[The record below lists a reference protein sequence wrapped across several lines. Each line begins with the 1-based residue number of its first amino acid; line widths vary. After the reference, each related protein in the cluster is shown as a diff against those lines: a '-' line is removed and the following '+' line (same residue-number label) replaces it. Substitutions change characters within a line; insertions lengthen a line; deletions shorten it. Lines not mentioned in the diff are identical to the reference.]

1 MSATG
6 GKVGTG
12 AGLGSFWLLS
22 VEDLQALCIDASKT
36 RGTGLSF
43 FFVSFF
49 KICRPGMYLQLHNMQ
64 VTSNNWNCNNKVWR
78 EKISGSIH
86 LSRDEALLP

>member
-36 RGTGLSF
+36 RGTGLSDF
-43 FFVSFF
+43 FRFF
-49 KICRPGMYLQLHNMQ
+49 LQDLQVRYVFASAQYASDEQQLQQQNMEL
-64 VTSNNWNCNNKVWR
+64 NN
-78 EKISGSIH
+78 I
-86 LSRDEALLP
+86 

>member
-22 VEDLQALCIDASKT
+22 VEDLQALCMDASKT
-36 RGTGLSF
+36 QGTGLSDF
-43 FFVSFF
+43 FRFS
-49 KICRPGMYLQLHNMQ
+49 LQDLQ
-64 VTSNNWNCNNKVWR
+64 VRYVFAAEQNESDK
-78 EKISGSIH
+78 
-86 LSRDEALLP
+86 

>member
-22 VEDLQALCIDASKT
+22 VEDLQALCMDASKT
-36 RGTGLSF
+36 RGTGLSDF
-43 FFVSFF
+43 FASLF
-49 KICRPGMYLQLHNMQ
+49 KIAGMYLQLRNMQ
-64 VTSNNWNCNNKVWR
+64 VTNKQQLQLQQQYI
-78 EKISGSIH
+78 EQNKI
-86 LSRDEALLP
+86 